1 MTSEAEEPGCA
12 RAAVPVGPEV
22 ARLELV
28 VREVD
33 RSGGRVEHDVEVTR
47 MTASATVGDLVDA
60 VTAPV
65 APTGER
71 VDRAVV
77 IDGAPV
83 PRDRPLWSSG
93 LRRGSVLTVRSTA
106 VVSGVGGERPG
117 ETSGETGARPAQAG
131 PTRMIVRTVAG
142 PDAGREIGLAAG
154 TSVVGGSR
162 VVDVVLDDPA
172 LASRQAVLRVDPDGA
187 VTVTDLCSPR
197 PTRVGGH
204 VVDGPTSVPPG
215 RHLTMGS
222 STLELQAVEV
232 VDGDVEAAA
241 RPPAGD
247 RPPDAGRDGRG
258 ATGWTVALHRP
269 PRGPA
274 PQPVPTVRLPSAV
287 SPPPA
292 PPSPAGAAIV
302 VTLAGGAVVSLL
314 LHQPTFLVLSSI
326 GALGTMATA
335 LWPWLRRRARR
346 RAEGERA
353 RAAMVT
359 VSRGA
364 RVPPSGCRGARLRAE
379 ALELP
384 AAAACARRAGP
395 ELWAR
400 RSDDPGAFAAVVGR
414 GDRWQPPALETGG
427 DAVSDEW
434 WALVEAAG
442 ALHDVPVAV
451 SLGPGAVVGSSGHPR
466 WPDRWPGA
474 WSCSWPSPTARPT
487 SSWPR

>member
-1 MTSEAEEPGCA
+1 M
-12 RAAVPVGPEV
+12 
-22 ARLELV
+22 
-28 VREVD
+28 REVD
-33 RSGGRVEHDVEVTR
+33 RSGGRVEHDVEVTH

-71 VDRAVV
+71 LERAVV
-77 IDGAPV
+77 IDGTPM

-106 VVSGVGGERPG
+106 VVSGVDGERPG
-117 ETSGETGARPAQAG
+117 ETTGETGARPAHAG
-131 PTRMIVRTVAG
+131 PTRVIVRTVAG
-142 PDAGREIGLAAG
+142 PDAGREFGLAAG

-162 VVDVVLDDPA
+162 AVDVVLDDPA

-204 VVDGPTSVPPG
+204 VVDGATSVPPG

-222 STLELQAVEV
+222 STLELEAVEV
-232 VDGDVEAAA
+232 VDADVDAAA
-241 RPPAGD
+241 GPHAD
-247 RPPDAGRDGRG
+247 RPLDVGRDGRG
-258 ATGWTVALHRP
+258 AASWTVALHRP

-274 PQPVPTVRLPSAV
+274 PRPVPAVRLPSAV

-326 GALGTMATA
+326 GALGTLATA
-335 LWPWLRRRARR
+335 LWPRLRRRARR

-353 RAAMVT
+353 RAAIVT
-359 VSRGA
+359 VTRELASHQA
-364 RVPPSGCRGARLRAE
+364 AVAARLRAE

-384 AAAACARRAGP
+384 VAVTCARARRAGA
-395 ELWAR
+395 LGA
-400 RSDDPGAFAAVVGR
+400 PGARPGCVRRRR
-414 GDRWQPPALETGG
+414 G
-427 DAVSDEW
+427 
-434 WALVEAAG
+434 
-442 ALHDVPVAV
+442 
-451 SLGPGAVVGSSGHPR
+451 PR
-466 WPDRWPGA
+466 
-474 WSCSWPSPTARPT
+474 
-487 SSWPR
+487 